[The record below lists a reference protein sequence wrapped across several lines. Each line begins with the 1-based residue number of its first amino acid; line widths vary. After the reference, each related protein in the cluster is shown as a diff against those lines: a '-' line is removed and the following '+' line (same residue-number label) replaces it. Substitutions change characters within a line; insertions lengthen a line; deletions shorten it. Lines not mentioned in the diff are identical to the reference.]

1 MHWVQSTTLWQHFLC
16 MGNSQEAIFTGIVDA
31 VLKGEEIVQRK
42 KTLWLDVLSPGNFW
56 SCRQEYFE
64 SSKKR
69 CK

>member
-42 KTLWLDVLSPGNFW
+42 ENPLARCLES
-56 SCRQEYFE
+56 RQLLEL
-64 SSKKR
+64 
-69 CK
+69 